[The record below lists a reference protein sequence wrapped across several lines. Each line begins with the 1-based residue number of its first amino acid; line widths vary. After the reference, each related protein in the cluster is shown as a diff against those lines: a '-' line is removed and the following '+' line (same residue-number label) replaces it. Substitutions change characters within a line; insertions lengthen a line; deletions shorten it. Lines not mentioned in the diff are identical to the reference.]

1 MSQLIENLPEDMRQ
15 LIEKLPEDMRQLI
28 EKLPE
33 EDKPDVIRQLI
44 EQLPKEDKPD
54 VPLIYDI
61 SSTANYTIR
70 PSEHVY
76 IPYTCTFEMPPDK
89 IKSIVHQIASIPD
102 IIVTFT
108 TVEEGVGNVTTLYIH
123 NTTVSEYHIK
133 EGDLI
138 GQLIIP
144 ASDSTGQ

>member
-1 MSQLIENLPEDMRQ
+1 MSQLIEN
-15 LIEKLPEDMRQLI
+15 LPEDMRQLI

-44 EQLPKEDKPD
+44 ENRSVDITD

-89 IKSIVHQIASIPD
+89 IESIEHQIDSIPG

-108 TVEEGVGNVTTLYIH
+108 TVEEGVEDVTTLHIH

-133 EGDLI
+133 EGDRI
-138 GQLIIP
+138 GQLVIP
-144 ASDSTGQ
+144 TSDSTGQ

>member
-1 MSQLIENLPEDMRQ
+1 MSQLIEN
-15 LIEKLPEDMRQLI
+15 LPEDMRQLI

-44 EQLPKEDKPD
+44 ENRPVDITD

-89 IKSIVHQIASIPD
+89 IESIEHQIDSIPG

-108 TVEEGVGNVTTLYIH
+108 TVEEGVEDVTTLHIH

-133 EGDLI
+133 EGDRI
-138 GQLIIP
+138 GQLVIP
-144 ASDSTGQ
+144 TSDSTGQ

>member
-1 MSQLIENLPEDMRQ
+1 
-15 LIEKLPEDMRQLI
+15 
-28 EKLPE
+28 
-33 EDKPDVIRQLI
+33 
-44 EQLPKEDKPD
+44 
-54 VPLIYDI
+54 
-61 SSTANYTIR
+61 
-70 PSEHVY
+70 
-76 IPYTCTFEMPPDK
+76 MPPDK

>member
-1 MSQLIENLPEDMRQ
+1 MSQLIEN
-15 LIEKLPEDMRQLI
+15 LPEDMRQLI

-44 EQLPKEDKPD
+44 ENRSVDITD

-89 IKSIVHQIASIPD
+89 IESIEHQIDSIPG

-108 TVEEGVGNVTTLYIH
+108 TVEEGVEDVTTLHIH

>member
-1 MSQLIENLPEDMRQ
+1 MSQLIENSPEFTRE
-15 LIEKLPEDMRQLI
+15 LIEKLPE
-28 EKLPE
+28 
-33 EDKPDVIRQLI
+33 
-44 EQLPKEDKPD
+44 EDKPD

-89 IKSIVHQIASIPD
+89 IKSIVHEISSIPD

-108 TVEEGVGNVTTLYIH
+108 TVEEGIGNVTTLYIH

-144 ASDSTGQ
+144 TSDSTGQ

>member
-1 MSQLIENLPEDMRQ
+1 MSQLIEN
-15 LIEKLPEDMRQLI
+15 LPEDMRQLI

-44 EQLPKEDKPD
+44 EIPPVVITD

-108 TVEEGVGNVTTLYIH
+108 TVEEGIGNVTTLYIH
-123 NTTVSEYHIK
+123 NTSVSEYHIK

-144 ASDSTGQ
+144 TSDSTGQ

>member
-1 MSQLIENLPEDMRQ
+1 MSQLIEN
-15 LIEKLPEDMRQLI
+15 I
-28 EKLPE
+28 
-33 EDKPDVIRQLI
+33 PDVIRQFPENLSVAI
-44 EQLPKEDKPD
+44 TDVPLTD
-54 VPLIYDI
+54 VPLIYYI

-89 IKSIVHQIASIPD
+89 IKSIVHEIESIPE

-108 TVEEGVGNVTTLYIH
+108 TVEEGVGNVTTLHIH
-123 NTTVSEYHIK
+123 NTSVSEYHIK
-133 EGDLI
+133 EGDPI

-144 ASDSTGQ
+144 TSDSTGQ

>member
-15 LIEKLPEDMRQLI
+15 LIEKLPE
-28 EKLPE
+28 
-33 EDKPDVIRQLI
+33 EDKLDVIRQLI
-44 EQLPKEDKPD
+44 EQLPEEDKPD

-89 IKSIVHQIASIPD
+89 IKSIVHQIASIPG

-108 TVEEGVGNVTTLYIH
+108 TVEDVTTLYIH

>member
-1 MSQLIENLPEDMRQ
+1 MSQLIENLPEFLRE
-15 LIEKLPEDMRQLI
+15 LIENSPGGITYFSSIND
-28 EKLPE
+28 
-33 EDKPDVIRQLI
+33 IRS
-44 EQLPKEDKPD
+44 P
-54 VPLIYDI
+54 
-61 SSTANYTIR
+61 ANYTIR

-108 TVEEGVGNVTTLYIH
+108 TVEEGVGNVTTLHIH
-123 NTTVSEYHIK
+123 NTSVSEYHIK

>member
-15 LIEKLPEDMRQLI
+15 LIEKLPE
-28 EKLPE
+28 
-33 EDKPDVIRQLI
+33 EDKLDVIRQLI
-44 EQLPKEDKPD
+44 EQLPEEDKPD

-89 IKSIVHQIASIPD
+89 IESIEHQIDSIPG

-108 TVEEGVGNVTTLYIH
+108 TVEDVTTLHIH

-133 EGDLI
+133 EGDRI
-138 GQLIIP
+138 GQLVIP
-144 ASDSTGQ
+144 TSDSTGQ